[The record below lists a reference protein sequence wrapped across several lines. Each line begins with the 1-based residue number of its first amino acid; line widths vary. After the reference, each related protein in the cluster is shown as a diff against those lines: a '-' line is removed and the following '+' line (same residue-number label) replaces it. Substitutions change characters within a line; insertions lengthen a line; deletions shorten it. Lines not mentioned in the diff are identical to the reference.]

1 MSLSNA
7 VEPPDPA
14 SLVAPD
20 IRLVLDR
27 AGFIREVSATAALG
41 SARFEGWVGEH
52 WATTVNSVAEPAIRR
67 IIEDALSGRFAG
79 YCRVVQRLP
88 NGAELP
94 IEYTAAPAAD
104 GDGIIAIGRNLESIR
119 RLETELLEAQRT
131 AARQNLQL
139 REAQGRYRLLLE
151 DTDDP
156 VLMLDAFGLR
166 LIEANAAAKAA
177 LGFADAAIT
186 IERQAALVGHLRLEE
201 RQALESMLSL
211 VRTQGTAPR
220 IMLHLGADSV
230 PWLVRA
236 TLATAALDNVF
247 VLRMSPAGGPPST
260 ASSREGDSID
270 LTALMAR
277 WPHSFLV
284 VDAEGV
290 ILDANDAFLDLAQ
303 IDSRA
308 TAIGEPLERW
318 FARAGA
324 GAALLRQASRYG
336 FVRAFPTKLRGEHG
350 RTTEIEAS
358 AASVSHNDARRY
370 GVMLCDV
377 DLGPLQPGQ
386 GIGHLAANTPTVI
399 GVRTLKEL
407 SRDAVEAL
415 ERQCIQQALEKSRGN
430 RTAAAELLGL
440 SRQSLYTKLARYG
453 LAGDPSAAKNA
464 E

>member
-1 MSLSNA
+1 MSLSNV
-7 VEPPDPA
+7 VEPSDA
-14 SLVAPD
+14 ANLVAPD

-27 AGFIREVSATAALG
+27 AGVIREVSAGATLD
-41 SARFEGWVGEH
+41 SDRFQGWVGEH
-52 WATTVNSVAEPAIRR
+52 WATTVSSVAEPAIRR

-119 RLETELLEAQRT
+119 QLETELLEAQRT

-151 DTDDP
+151 DTNDP
-156 VLMLDAFGLR
+156 VLMLDALGLR

-177 LGFADAAIT
+177 LGFVDTVIT
-186 IERQAALVGHLRLEE
+186 IERQAALVGHLSLEE

-220 IMLHLGADSV
+220 IMLHLGPDSA

-247 VLRMSPAGGPPST
+247 VLRMSPANGSPST
-260 ASSREGDSID
+260 AAPTEGDSID

-277 WPHSFLV
+277 WPHGFLV
-284 VDAEGV
+284 VDAQGV

-308 TAIGEPLERW
+308 TAIGAPLDRW

-358 AASVSHNDARRY
+358 AAAVPHYDGQRY

-377 DLGPLQPGQ
+377 DLGPLQRDQ
-386 GIGHLAANTPTVI
+386 GIGHLATNIPTAI
-399 GVRTLKEL
+399 GARTLKEL
-407 SRDAVEAL
+407 TRDAVETL
-415 ERQCIQQALEKSRGN
+415 ERHYVQQALEESRGN
-430 RTAAAELLGL
+430 RTAAAEILGL

-453 LAGDPSAAKNA
+453 LAGDSSAAKH
-464 E
+464 EE